1 MVWVRWKLPRTQRVR
16 KGGIMTII
24 LTTIPVTTGG
34 GTIMVANEETKGMD
48 TARIEED
55 VITEEAEVALAEAV
69 VVAVVVEAM
78 EEVIIATTVFL
89 TMILVRFMV
98 ATNGGNVS

>member
-1 MVWVRWKLPRTQRVR
+1 
-16 KGGIMTII
+16 MTII
-24 LTTIPVTTGG
+24 LTTISVTTGRG
-34 GTIMVANEETKGMD
+34 TTIMVANEETKGMD

-55 VITEEAEVALAEAV
+55 VITEEAEVAVAEAV

-78 EEVIIATTVFL
+78 EEVVIAATVFL

>member
-1 MVWVRWKLPRTQRVR
+1 
-16 KGGIMTII
+16 MTII
-24 LTTIPVTTGG
+24 LTTMSVTTGRG
-34 GTIMVANEETKGMD
+34 TTIMVANEETKGMD
-48 TARIEED
+48 TARIEE
-55 VITEEAEVALAEAV
+55 AEVAVAEAV